1 MTDDT
6 EAETPEVLAAEY
18 VLGTLA
24 SNERERA
31 LAMIESDPAFAQLVR
46 AWEHR
51 LGQLQAMVVP
61 VEPPPETWARI
72 QARLDGTEPS
82 TAMLLPHP
90 DHAARMTAEGNVVQ
104 LRRRLGRWRQATAG
118 LAAIAAALIAFVAVA
133 AMRPDMLPGVL
144 RPKPVEIV
152 RTVERTVE
160 KIVERTV
167 NPGRFVAV
175 LQQDTA
181 SPAFILTVDVATR
194 TASVRRVA
202 AAPQAGKSYQ
212 LWLVSDK
219 FPKPR
224 SLGLV
229 GTNEFAQ
236 PTLAS
241 FDHQRRDL
249 RGVARAGR
257 RGARSR
263 QRAERAGGVHRQ
275 AGRGGTVLALER
287 ISLRRDR
294 NGL

>member
-1 MTDDT
+1 MSDDDT
-6 EAETPEVLAAEY
+6 DTPEMLAAEY

-24 SNERERA
+24 SNEREQARA
-31 LAMIESDPAFAQLVR
+31 LIENDPAFAQLVR
-46 AWEHR
+46 AWELR
-51 LGQLQAMVVP
+51 LGQLHAMVAP

-72 QARLDGTEPS
+72 QARLDGTDPS
-82 TAMLLPHP
+82 AVMLLPHP
-90 DHAARMTAEGNVVQ
+90 DQAARVAAEGNVVQ
-104 LRRRLGRWRQATAG
+104 LRQRLGRWRQATAS
-118 LAAIAAALIAFVAVA
+118 LAAIAAVLIAFVVTSVVD
-133 AMRPDMLPGVL
+133 PNVLPGAL

-152 RTVERTVE
+152 RTVE
-160 KIVERTV
+160 KIVEKPV

-175 LQQDTA
+175 LQQDAA

-229 GTNEFAQ
+229 GANEFSQ

-241 FDHQRRDL
+241 YDP
-249 RGVARAGR
+249 ATIS
-257 RGARSR
+257 GATYAVSV
-263 QRAERAGGVHRQ
+263 EPEGG
-275 AGRGGTVLALER
+275 APDPG
-287 ISLRRDR
+287 
-294 NGL
+294 NGPSGPVVFSAKLVEAVPSSP